1 AQLRGGGAEKSG
13 AWHSAPARRAY
24 ADVWAGGRAMNKPS
38 DVSHIDRH
46 IGQRMRQARLAANC
60 SLEAVACEVGI
71 SAPLIRYYERGSRRC
86 YASRLY
92 RIARFLGV
100 SVSYFYEGLPDNK

>member
-1 AQLRGGGAEKSG
+1 
-13 AWHSAPARRAY
+13 
-24 ADVWAGGRAMNKPS
+24 MNKPS

-100 SVSYFYEGLPDNK
+100 SVSYFYEGVEERRGNGPRHISEIVPGVMEGIKCTQRS

>member
-1 AQLRGGGAEKSG
+1 MKAKPSVT
-13 AWHSAPARRAY
+13 RRWMISY
-24 ADVWAGGRAMNKPS
+24 GILMRVVMNKLS
-38 DVSHIDRH
+38 DVSYIDHH
-46 IGQRMRQARLAANC
+46 IGQRMREARLAANC
-60 SLEAVACEVGI
+60 SLEAVACEAGI

-92 RIARFLGV
+92 RIGRFLGV